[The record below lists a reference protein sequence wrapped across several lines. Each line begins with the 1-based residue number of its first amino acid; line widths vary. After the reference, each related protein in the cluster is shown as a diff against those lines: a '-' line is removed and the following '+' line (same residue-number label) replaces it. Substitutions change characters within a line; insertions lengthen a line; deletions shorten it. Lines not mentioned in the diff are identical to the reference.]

1 MGIITT
7 TITRKIPGQKK
18 TLLGLALL
26 TLSIYFILQVL
37 KLELPYSL
45 NNEDDEQIRVL
56 EDSINKNNSR
66 SGNYSGLA
74 DFYSILNIKD
84 ENEIES
90 LYFKSVSLNP
100 FAVEGWL
107 GLSEHYLQNN
117 DKRNAKTSL
126 NRALDLSNN
135 YPSRLWESSILAM
148 RLGEEEIASENL
160 KKVIISDPERRPR
173 AFETSWILFK
183 DSELITDK
191 IITDESIVDY
201 LQFLIRKRDVSESKK
216 VFENIREINLEQ
228 NIDDRTFRDYIN
240 LLIAHKEIDHAYAEW
255 RNKYP
260 LETPDLVWNSG
271 FENDILN
278 YGFDWIINKGNNFEI
293 SIDDINNS
301 KKLRID
307 FNGEDNLDFRNL
319 YQIVPVEPGSEYD
332 FIFNMETLD
341 ITTRNGLGW
350 EIICFNTNELIDK
363 TQFLIGTNSGKDY
376 KKKISIP
383 ENCNSI
389 KIILRRY
396 KSNKLDKYINGTI
409 WINKVTLDA
418 INY

>member
-1 MGIITT
+1 M
-7 TITRKIPGQKK
+7 
-18 TLLGLALL
+18 
-26 TLSIYFILQVL
+26 L

-45 NNEDDEQIRVL
+45 NNEDDELIGAL
-56 EDSINKNNSR
+56 EDSIYKNNSR
-66 SGNYSGLA
+66 SSNYTGLA
-74 DFYSILNIKD
+74 DLYSILNIKD
-84 ENEIES
+84 EKEIES
-90 LYFKSVSLNP
+90 LYFKSVSFNP
-100 FAVEGWL
+100 FEIEGWL

-117 DKRNAKTSL
+117 NKKNAKISL
-126 NRALDLSNN
+126 YRALDLSNN

-148 RLGEEEIASENL
+148 RLGEVEIASDNL
-160 KKVIISDPERRPR
+160 RKVIISDPQRRPR
-173 AFETSWILFK
+173 AFETSWILFN

-201 LQFLIRKRDVSESKK
+201 LQFILRKGDVSESKR

-228 NIDDRTFRDYIN
+228 NVDDRTFQNFIN
-240 LLIAHKEIDHAYAEW
+240 LLIAHKEIDYAYAEW

-260 LETPDLVWNSG
+260 LETPDLVWNSK

-278 YGFDWIINKGNNFEI
+278 YGFDWIVNEGNNFEI
-293 SIDDINNS
+293 SIDDISNS

-332 FIFNMETLD
+332 FIYNMETLD

-363 TQFLIGTNSGKDY
+363 TQFLTGTNSGRDY
-376 KKKISIP
+376 KKKIFIP

-389 KIILRRY
+389 KILLRRY
-396 KSNKLDKYINGTI
+396 RSNKLDKYINGTI
-409 WINKVTLDA
+409 WINKVMLDK